1 MKSNLQILLTSV
13 SKQNSR
19 WGHSYVAAFTSSVSG
34 EGVSYVVNTF
44 ANELA
49 VKTHQRLIVA
59 DSETLQTVSI
69 ANKKETRFVQTSS
82 PNVFVLEGSKG
93 ETEEFGLGQELMQR
107 YPVSNVERAVT
118 NLQALRYAFDFVL
131 IDCSAIHDSSDA
143 AFLAPAVDGV
153 VLVVEANRTRGTSIR
168 ESIKT
173 INMAKGNLLGCVMN
187 RRRYP
192 IPKWIF
198 GRL

>member
-1 MKSNLQILLTSV
+1 MQSNLQILLTSV

-19 WGHSYVAAFTSSVSG
+19 WGHSYVAAFTSSRTG
-34 EGVSYVVNTF
+34 EGVTHVVNSF
-44 ANELA
+44 ATELA
-49 VKTHQRLIVA
+49 SKTQQRLIVA
-59 DSETLQTVSI
+59 DSETLQAVSI
-69 ANKKETRFVQTSS
+69 SNKSTTKFVQTSM
-82 PNVFVLEGSKG
+82 PNVFELEGSV
-93 ETEEFGLGQELMQR
+93 EEPPDSGLGYELMQR
-107 YPVSNVERAVT
+107 YPVSRVERAVT

-131 IDCSAIHDSSDA
+131 IDCSSIADSSDA

-153 VLVVEANRTRGTSIR
+153 VLVVEANKTRGSGVR

-173 INMAKGNLLGCVMN
+173 INMAKGNLLGCVLN

-192 IPKWIF
+192 IPRWIY